1 MRPTILAA
9 ALLFLAASA
18 ARAETQALP
27 SPDDVFA
34 IAIKPQARQ
43 LEAPFTPESLLA
55 ALPRFK
61 PAYVVEP
68 IGGKIW
74 KQSGVIVLKDGSV
87 LFWRSFRDDVLA
99 IETAVAPIIYVLE
112 P

>member
-87 LFWRSFRDDVLA
+87 LFGRSFRDDVLA